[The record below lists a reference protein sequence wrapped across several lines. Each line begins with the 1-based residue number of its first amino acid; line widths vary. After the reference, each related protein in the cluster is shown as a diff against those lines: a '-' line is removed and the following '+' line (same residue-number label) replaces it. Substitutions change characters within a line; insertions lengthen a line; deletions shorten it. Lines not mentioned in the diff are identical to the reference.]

1 MWIGLSTPAK
11 IVTLASQR
19 TCKNSTFN
27 HSLEWKN
34 NQNNY
39 NFTEELSDSQ
49 FCRLKTERKKFRL
62 ILFLSNIEN
71 PLYRTMQLQWP
82 SFLVHENNLIQL
94 IKSPKSLY
102 MRLFLNPLPP
112 DISVHILHT
121 IHYTFPKVLTRRICL
136 IITSCF
142 SWWSFPLLSWPW
154 HLIQG
159 WFC

>member
-1 MWIGLSTPAK
+1 MKK
-11 IVTLASQR
+11 IIRKIIILLTNYLIPNAAD
-19 TCKNSTFN
+19 FN
-27 HSLEWKN
+27 EKW
-34 NQNNY
+34 
-39 NFTEELSDSQ
+39 
-49 FCRLKTERKKFRL
+49 KKFRL

-121 IHYTFPKVLTRRICL
+121 IHHTFPKVLTRRICL

-142 SWWSFPLLSWPW
+142 SWWSFPLFSWPW

>member
-27 HSLEWKN
+27 HSLEWKIIRKIIILLT
-34 NQNNY
+34 NY
-39 NFTEELSDSQ
+39 LIPNAADFNE
-49 FCRLKTERKKFRL
+49 KWKKFRL

-142 SWWSFPLLSWPW
+142 SWWSFPLFSWPW

>member
-19 TCKNSTFN
+19 TCKNATFN

-39 NFTEELSDSQ
+39 NFTAELSDSQ

-94 IKSPKSLY
+94 IKSPKSLD

-112 DISVHILHT
+112 DISIQTLHT
-121 IHYTFPKVLTRRICL
+121 IHYAFPKVLTRRICL

-142 SWWSFPLLSWPW
+142 SWWSLPLFSWPW

-159 WFC
+159 

>member
-1 MWIGLSTPAK
+1 MKK
-11 IVTLASQR
+11 IIRKIIILLTNYLIPNAAD
-19 TCKNSTFN
+19 FN
-27 HSLEWKN
+27 EKW
-34 NQNNY
+34 
-39 NFTEELSDSQ
+39 
-49 FCRLKTERKKFRL
+49 KKFRL

-142 SWWSFPLLSWPW
+142 SWWSFPLFSWPW

-159 WFC
+159 